1 MNDRILEFSER
12 ELVRQI
18 IEHAVD
24 FKFNA
29 VESNCRTGHERE
41 LLRQVVKQAE
51 ASGADVIK
59 SIRDAGCYLPF
70 LEVPVI
76 GLKYFPDDSDTSEVR
91 QRVVRALARAWE
103 FYQEGHGVLLPLR
116 PENCQIMQNADDIEL
131 NLVGMFG
138 SSLYDGGWDDR
149 HPTFAPF
156 VSGVMACELTP
167 DEIRNDPKLQEGFP
181 PQRLEGLP
189 TKHWLG
195 GVPRCGPRTGRT
207 RKILRL
213 GRPSGSTGVRPTTRP
228 SGGPSLVH
236 LTEFHLKPFLKT

>member
-181 PQRLEGLP
+181 PQRLEGFADEALAWWSP
-189 TKHWLG
+189 EVWAAHRKNAENIAAWEAKR
-195 GVPRCGPRTGRT
+195 VNWGPADYEAERRTFF
-207 RKILRL
+207 
-213 GRPSGSTGVRPTTRP
+213 
-228 SGGPSLVH
+228 GPSDGIS
-236 LTEFHLKPFLKT
+236 P